1 MKITT
6 NSSYEEV
13 LNALVID
20 GNKLQFAKMT
30 PI

>member
-13 LNALVID
+13 LNALEID
-20 GNKLQFAKMT
+20 GNQLQIAKMT